1 MDEDT
6 ILSLDGFRLCHPFEN
21 KSGSIL
27 REQRVTQNMTQSQVA
42 TKANI
47 SLLQYQKFE
56 GDERNI
62 STASF
67 QLACRVL
74 EALNMDIVGFYHGE
88 YVIGEEVYSAG
99 DGVLRYKKTGR
110 SINDDAID

>member
-47 SLLQYQKFE
+47 SL
-56 GDERNI
+56 
-62 STASF
+62 
-67 QLACRVL
+67 
-74 EALNMDIVGFYHGE
+74 IVGFYHGE